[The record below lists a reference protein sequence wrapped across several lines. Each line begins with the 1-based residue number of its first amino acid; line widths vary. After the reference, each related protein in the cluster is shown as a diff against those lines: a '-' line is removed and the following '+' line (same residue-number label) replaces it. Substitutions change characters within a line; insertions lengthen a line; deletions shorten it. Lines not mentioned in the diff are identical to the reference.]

1 MSKKNKFCSTCNAKL
16 CRAHYSLWGRNVCIE
31 SDGLHFC
38 ISFKECM
45 QCDDKKAYVFCAH
58 LNDFLSRSTFTWQIL
73 SWRLKIP
80 VTCSTKFQ
88 VHLTMKVSYFEYRK
102 VTKYIYINYIY
113 TAFIITRERNCYS
126 TLLGTINVETSSNS
140 IPIDFS
146 RSKLSTTGGHWR
158 SKKYL
163 SKPLR

>member
-1 MSKKNKFCSTCNAKL
+1 MQRQTLSCSPFFMGSKHLHWKRRSSFLYKSACSAMTRKHMFSVLTLMTPYHAQLSKGMSGNVT
-16 CRAHYSLWGRNVCIE
+16 GR
-31 SDGLHFC
+31 
-38 ISFKECM
+38 
-45 QCDDKKAYVFCAH
+45 
-58 LNDFLSRSTFTWQIL
+58 TWEIL

-88 VHLTMKVSYFEYRK
+88 VHLTIKVSYFEYRK

-113 TAFIITRERNCYS
+113 TSFIITRERNCYS

>member
-1 MSKKNKFCSTCNAKL
+1 MLTILYGVETSALKATVFIFVSPLKSACSAMTRKHMFSVLTLMTPYHAQLSKGMSGNVM
-16 CRAHYSLWGRNVCIE
+16 GR
-31 SDGLHFC
+31 
-38 ISFKECM
+38 
-45 QCDDKKAYVFCAH
+45 
-58 LNDFLSRSTFTWQIL
+58 TWQIL

-113 TAFIITRERNCYS
+113 TSFIITREHNCYS

-163 SKPLR
+163 SKPLW

>member
-1 MSKKNKFCSTCNAKL
+1 MLTILYGVETSALKATVFIFVSPLKSACSAMTRKHMFSVLTLMTPYHAQLSKGMNGNIF
-16 CRAHYSLWGRNVCIE
+16 
-31 SDGLHFC
+31 
-38 ISFKECM
+38 
-45 QCDDKKAYVFCAH
+45 
-58 LNDFLSRSTFTWQIL
+58 

-146 RSKLSTTGGHWR
+146 RSKLSTTGGH
-158 SKKYL
+158 
-163 SKPLR
+163 